1 MDEQERYRPLPTA
14 SGVTVAFAFV
24 RVDTYVDIGPG
35 ARRRS
40 PKVTTGG
47 VRMDTP
53 DKDFTRAGSLEELKA
68 SGQIVVHGRH
78 RPILVIYDRGRVFAL
93 DNRCPHMGFPLE
105 RGTFQDGILTCHWH
119 HARFD
124 LESGCTFDLWA
135 DDVPIC
141 PVEVRNG
148 DVWVKTAFDHSD
160 AAAHWHQRLEDGLA
174 HDLALVIAK
183 AVYGQLAAGVP
194 KADIVRQV
202 ALFGARNRDGW
213 SVGLTI
219 LTALANLLPALPE
232 NEAYLALFH
241 GARRVA
247 ADCDGEPPRR
257 DRAPLGSRPD
267 PATIERWLRRWTKV
281 RHREAAERT
290 LLTAIATDMSPAGL
304 ATALLAA
311 ETERAFSD
319 TGHSLDFINKAFE
332 CLDLIGW
339 RHAAA
344 LLPTVVGQMVA
355 ARGAEE
361 STAWRQP
368 VDLVAL
374 CEEAGS
380 RLPELFAESRG
391 RHGWSNHATLARELL
406 GDDPVGILDALKA
419 AIGAGAMPADLSRS
433 LAYAAALRLARF
445 GSANEHADW
454 ETGHHVFT
462 YANAV
467 DQMLKRIGTDNTDGH
482 VAAVRAVMHG
492 AMALYL
498 ARYLNVPPARIP
510 GEDDERLDD
519 LPADSRSLCAA
530 LLDAFDRQRQVD
542 LAASLV
548 ARHFTLGYSAHALMT
563 TLARAI
569 LREDAGFH
577 AYQML
582 EAGVRQFTAWGDTD
596 EGRHIL
602 VAVARYLAAHSPTER
617 AALQTADIARRLM
630 LGNEVHREAE
640 GGTH

>member
-1 MDEQERYRPLPTA
+1 MLMDAPSKE
-14 SGVTVAFAFV
+14 FV
-24 RVDTYVDIGPG
+24 L
-35 ARRRS
+35 
-40 PKVTTGG
+40 
-47 VRMDTP
+47 
-53 DKDFTRAGSLEELKA
+53 AGSLEELKIK
-68 SGQIVVHGRH
+68 GRLVVHGAH

-105 RGTFQDGILTCHWH
+105 RGSLEDGILTCHWH

-141 PVEVRNG
+141 AVEVRNG
-148 DVWVKTAFDHSD
+148 DVWVKTAFTQADPV
-160 AAAHWHQRLEDGLA
+160 AHWHQRLANGLA
-174 HDLALVIAK
+174 HDLGLIIAK
-183 AVYGQLAAGVP
+183 AIHGQLAAGVP
-194 KADIVRQV
+194 QGEIVRQV
-202 ALFGARNRDGW
+202 ALFGAQNRDGW

-219 LTALANLLPALPE
+219 LTALANLLPVLPE
-232 NEAYLALFH
+232 EEAYLALFH

-247 ADCDGEPPRR
+247 ADCNGEAPRR

-267 PATIERWLRRWTKV
+267 PAALKRWLRRWTTV

-290 LLTAIATDMSPAGL
+290 LLTAIAAGFSPAEL
-304 ATALLAA
+304 ADALFAA
-311 ETERAFSD
+311 ATERAFAD
-319 TGHSLDFINKAFE
+319 TGHSLDFINKVFE
-332 CLDLIGW
+332 CLDLVGW
-339 RHAAA
+339 QHAAA
-344 LLPTVVGQMVA
+344 LLPTVAGQMVA

-374 CEEAGS
+374 CEESTSKLAN
-380 RLPELFAESRG
+380 LFAAGRG
-391 RHGWSNHATLARELL
+391 ARDWSDHAALAQELL
-406 GDDPVGILDALKA
+406 GDDPARIVDALKA
-419 AIGAGAMPADLSRS
+419 AIRAGAAPADLGQS
-433 LAYAAALRLARF
+433 LAYAASLRVARF
-445 GSANEHADW
+445 GTANEHADW
-454 ETGHHVFT
+454 ETAHHVFT

-467 DQMLKRIGTDNTDGH
+467 HQMLTRIGTANIDTH
-482 VAAVRAVMHG
+482 VTAVRGVLHG

-510 GEDDERLDD
+510 GDGGEQLDA
-519 LPADSRSLCAA
+519 LPADPETIGAA

-548 ARHFTLGYSAHALMT
+548 ARHLTLGHSPQALIATLAHAV
-563 TLARAI
+563 

-577 AYQML
+577 TYQML
-582 EAGVRQFTAWGDTD
+582 EAGVRQFGAWGDTD

-602 VAVARYLAAHSPTER
+602 IAVARYVAAHSPTER

-630 LGNEVHREAE
+630 RGGELHQEA
-640 GGTH
+640 GSF